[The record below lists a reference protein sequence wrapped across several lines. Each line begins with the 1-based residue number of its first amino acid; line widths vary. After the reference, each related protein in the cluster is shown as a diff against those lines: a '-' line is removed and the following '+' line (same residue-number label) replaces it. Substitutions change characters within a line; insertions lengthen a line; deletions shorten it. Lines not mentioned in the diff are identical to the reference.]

1 MQIYQEARKFAI
13 NTGINVKRIYGGT
26 AAWYQAQDL
35 QNPCDILVA
44 TPGRL
49 LDFVKRGN
57 VEFSRVRYVVLD
69 EADRMLDMGFITSM
83 KEIVNH
89 PTMTPKVRDQEQ
101 KLLLMLSSGSVT
113 NFALSLPP

>member
-101 KLLLMLSSGSVT
+101 KL
-113 NFALSLPP
+113 